1 MPTELRKPPV
11 SPSAPGAPVQKPIIP
26 RGMIVGA
33 GLVMLFTIAVAG
45 LSRHYHAYHVDMG
58 PTSAVESR
66 DLLFADQRDGG
77 VLVTDAKTGQRVA
90 LVKPT
95 TGGFLRGIMRGLVRE
110 HKLNDLATGTPFRL
124 TQWADGRLSITDP
137 STNESF
143 DLEAFGS
150 TNEKAF
156 ASLLRDEPQD
166 VDAAKAAGGA
176 APSAAA
182 QVDGGAKTD
191 EGAKAR

>member
-1 MPTELRKPPV
+1 MPTELRKPQV

-124 TQWADGRLSITDP
+124 TQWADGRLSIADP
-137 STNESF
+137 STKESF

-150 TNEKAF
+150 TNEQAF
-156 ASLLRDEPQD
+156 ASLLRDDPRAD
-166 VDAAKAAGGA
+166 GIGKLGDGATPNAAAKVG
-176 APSAAA
+176 
-182 QVDGGAKTD
+182 DAKTD
-191 EGAKAR
+191 EGGEAR